1 MYQTTTTLLRQ
12 LLVRYPAGRGRMLL
26 RTDLDWDKDVE
37 PVTVSDDGATSTFDI
52 EAQRPFVYLKP
63 MLETPDGVKHWAK
76 GPNVLL
82 LMTVEAPADSY
93 PFFEAPEGGTFS
105 NVLELDSTILGRQH
119 YGRVY
124 LPPGYYENTLRRYP
138 VFYMQDGKNLFFPED
153 AFLGRHWKV
162 DRALTLLDAM
172 NGIDQAVVVGVYSHD
187 RMYDYTQPG
196 YEAYARSIVEEI
208 KPRIDAKVRT
218 FTSKRETGVLG
229 SSLGGVVSFFMAW
242 EYPDVFGLAACMSST
257 FAYRNDLIDRVL
269 AEPKRDTRFYLD
281 SGWPGDNYEVTLAM
295 AMALARR
302 GYTPRQDFLH
312 LMFPLDEH
320 DENAWSRRLHIPL
333 QLGLSKVTTAA
344 RGRFV

>member
-138 VFYMQDGKNLFFPED
+138 VFYMQDGKL
-153 AFLGRHWKV
+153 
-162 DRALTLLDAM
+162 
-172 NGIDQAVVVGVYSHD
+172 
-187 RMYDYTQPG
+187 
-196 YEAYARSIVEEI
+196 
-208 KPRIDAKVRT
+208 
-218 FTSKRETGVLG
+218 
-229 SSLGGVVSFFMAW
+229 SL
-242 EYPDVFGLAACMSST
+242 
-257 FAYRNDLIDRVL
+257 I
-269 AEPKRDTRFYLD
+269 
-281 SGWPGDNYEVTLAM
+281 
-295 AMALARR
+295 
-302 GYTPRQDFLH
+302 
-312 LMFPLDEH
+312 
-320 DENAWSRRLHIPL
+320 HI
-333 QLGLSKVTTAA
+333 
-344 RGRFV
+344 